1 MKNRNKW
8 MIGGMLLAALG
19 IGSFFTQQTAVTAA
33 EINIP
38 YTDSNQ
44 GFTTGIDG
52 TSLCLNLRNANNCI
66 CEDIPQDVACS
77 GYLSVTFSIHG
88 IGTDAYRLQKDGTQ
102 GTPYFAELV
111 GVVRSAQDEEI
122 LRFCNGEEDDFAPGT
137 VAITGDGT
145 YTVRTE
151 LTQDADQILS
161 LAVNTNIDLYRY
173 QEEGNLAK
181 SGITMQ
187 VESVTTQQ
195 ETATKQATAKQET
208 PIFAQDFNTT
218 MPMTTTQRATTTTAT
233 TPYWYGTTT
242 STTPYWYG
250 TTTSDTPYWY
260 WTTTRTEITTTAM
273 TWRTKPVQGMTTTK
287 KTASSRGYYLSALD
301 QSSTIGLGEQLQL
314 FVGNDGSYTV
324 SSKNY
329 QDIIPA
335 WISFQPDVAT
345 VDDTGLVTAVSEG
358 KAVIAAEINNT
369 VISIEI
375 IVAAPTTTT
384 ITTTMITTTMEE
396 GTNVTKPAMTT
407 TKPSAVN
414 ISVRAPQIVTINN
427 IKRIP
432 QEQAQLQLYLLNQP
446 KDSDVVWSSFYPTI
460 ASVDQNGLVTGLSEG
475 KAVIGAMIDGEVYA
489 ITLYVVG
496 EEATTTAKSSSTVT
510 TGTETIKGDINGDGV
525 VGVDDAVILLQ
536 YYAKKAAGLDPKWED
551 LN

>member
-195 ETATKQATAKQET
+195 ETDTKQAIAKQET

-218 MPMTTTQRATTTTAT
+218 MPMTTTQRATTTT
-233 TPYWYGTTT
+233 

-250 TTTSDTPYWY
+250 TTT
-260 WTTTRTEITTTAM
+260 RIEATTTAM
-273 TWRTKPVQGMTTTK
+273 TWRTKPVQGMTTIK

-314 FVGNDGSYTV
+314 FVGNDGSYAV
-324 SSKNY
+324 SSSNH

-345 VDDTGLVTAVSEG
+345 VDNTGLVTAVSEG
-358 KAVIAAEINNT
+358 KAVIAAEINNI

-375 IVAAPTTTT
+375 TVAAPTTTE
-384 ITTTMITTTMEE
+384 ITTEDLTWE
-396 GTNVTKPAMTT
+396 TT

-496 EEATTTAKSSSTVT
+496 EEVTTTAKSPSTVT
-510 TGTETIKGDINGDGV
+510 TATETVKGDINSDGIIS
-525 VGVDDAVILLQ
+525 VDDAVILLQ
-536 YYAKKAAGLDPKWED
+536 YYAKQAAGLNPKWED
-551 LN
+551 LK

>member
-8 MIGGMLLAALG
+8 MIGGVLLAALG

-66 CEDIPQDVACS
+66 CEDIPQDVDCS

-195 ETATKQATAKQET
+195 KTATKQAIAKQET

-218 MPMTTTQRATTTTAT
+218 MPMTTTQRATTI
-233 TPYWYGTTT
+233 
-242 STTPYWYG
+242 
-250 TTTSDTPYWY
+250 TSDTPYWY
-260 WTTTRTEITTTAM
+260 WTTTRTEITTTWM
-273 TWRTKPVQGMTTTK
+273 WRSTTRTAATTSK
-287 KTASSRGYYLSALD
+287 KSTSSRGYYLSALD

-324 SSKNY
+324 SSNNH

-345 VDDTGLVTAVSEG
+345 VDNTGLVTAVSEG

-375 IVAAPTTTT
+375 TVAAPTTTE
-384 ITTTMITTTMEE
+384 ITTEDLTWE
-396 GTNVTKPAMTT
+396 TT

-460 ASVDQNGLVTGLSEG
+460 ASVEQNGLVTGLSEG
-475 KAVIGAMIDGEVYA
+475 KAVIGAMIDGKVYA

-496 EEATTTAKSSSTVT
+496 EEVTTTAKSPSTVT
-510 TGTETIKGDINGDGV
+510 TATETVKGDINGDGV
-525 VGVDDAVILLQ
+525 ISVDDAVILLQ
-536 YYAKKAAGLDPKWED
+536 YYAKQAAGLNPKWED
-551 LN
+551 LK

>member
-8 MIGGMLLAALG
+8 MIGGVLLAALG

-44 GFTTGIDG
+44 GFTTGMDG

-173 QEEGNLAK
+173 QKEGNLAK

-195 ETATKQATAKQET
+195 ETATKQAIAKQET
-208 PIFAQDFNTT
+208 PIFAQNFDTT
-218 MPMTTTQRATTTTAT
+218 MPMTTTQRATTTTST

-242 STTPYWYG
+242 STTPYWY
-250 TTTSDTPYWY
+250 
-260 WTTTRTEITTTAM
+260 WTTTRIEATTTAM
-273 TWRTKPVQGMTTTK
+273 TWRTKPVQGMTTIK

-324 SSKNY
+324 SSSNH

-335 WISFQPDVAT
+335 WVSFQPDVAT

-369 VISIEI
+369 AISIEI
-375 IVAAPTTTT
+375 TVAAPTTTA
-384 ITTTMITTTMEE
+384 ITTEDLTW
-396 GTNVTKPAMTT
+396 GTT
-407 TKPSAVN
+407 TKSSAVN

-446 KDSDVVWSSFYPTI
+446 KDSDVIWSSFYPTI
-460 ASVDQNGLVTGLSEG
+460 VSVDQNGLVTGLSEG
-475 KAVIGAMIDGEVYA
+475 KAVIGAMIDGKVYA

-496 EEATTTAKSSSTVT
+496 EEVTTTAKSPSTVT
-510 TGTETIKGDINGDGV
+510 TATETVKGDINSDGIIS
-525 VGVDDAVILLQ
+525 VDDAVILLQ
-536 YYAKKAAGLDPKWED
+536 YYAKQAAGLNPKWED
-551 LN
+551 LK

>member
-8 MIGGMLLAALG
+8 MIGGMLLVALG

-44 GFTTGIDG
+44 GFTTGMDG

-218 MPMTTTQRATTTTAT
+218 MPMTTTQKATTTTST

-242 STTPYWYG
+242 STTPYWY
-250 TTTSDTPYWY
+250 
-260 WTTTRTEITTTAM
+260 WTTTRIEATTTAM
-273 TWRTKPVQGMTTTK
+273 TWRTKPAQVVTTTK
-287 KTASSRGYYLSALD
+287 KVVSSRGYYLSALN

-314 FVGNDGSYTV
+314 FVGNDGSYAV
-324 SSKNY
+324 SSNNH

-345 VDDTGLVTAVSEG
+345 VDNTGLVTAVSEG

-375 IVAAPTTTT
+375 TVAAPTTTE
-384 ITTTMITTTMEE
+384 ITTEDLTWE
-396 GTNVTKPAMTT
+396 TT
-407 TKPSAVN
+407 TKPSAVK

-432 QEQAQLQLYLLNQP
+432 KEQAQLQLYLLNQP

-496 EEATTTAKSSSTVT
+496 EEATTAAKSPSTVT
-510 TGTETIKGDINGDGV
+510 TATETVKGDINSDGIIS
-525 VGVDDAVILLQ
+525 VDDAVILLQ
-536 YYAKKAAGLDPKWED
+536 YYAKQAAGLNPKWED
-551 LN
+551 LK

>member
-44 GFTTGIDG
+44 GFTTGMDG

-195 ETATKQATAKQET
+195 ETATKQAIAKQET

-233 TPYWYGTTT
+233 TPYWHGTTT

-260 WTTTRTEITTTAM
+260 WTTTRTEITTTWM
-273 TWRTKPVQGMTTTK
+273 WRSTTRTAATTSK
-287 KTASSRGYYLSALD
+287 KSTSSRGYYLSALD
-301 QSSTIGLGEQLQL
+301 QSNTIGLGEQLQL
-314 FVGNDGSYTV
+314 FVGNDGSYAV
-324 SSKNY
+324 SSSNH

-335 WISFQPDVAT
+335 WVSFQPDVAT

-369 VISIEI
+369 AISIEI
-375 IVAAPTTTT
+375 TVAAPTTTE
-384 ITTTMITTTMEE
+384 ITTEDLTWE
-396 GTNVTKPAMTT
+396 TT

-432 QEQAQLQLYLLNQP
+432 KEQAQLQLYLLNQP

>member
-44 GFTTGIDG
+44 GFTTGMDG

-195 ETATKQATAKQET
+195 ETATKQAIAKQET

-233 TPYWYGTTT
+233 TPYWHGTTT

-260 WTTTRTEITTTAM
+260 WTTTRTEITTTWM
-273 TWRTKPVQGMTTTK
+273 WRSTTRTAATTSK
-287 KTASSRGYYLSALD
+287 KSTSSRGYYLSALD
-301 QSSTIGLGEQLQL
+301 QSNTIGLGEQLQL
-314 FVGNDGSYTV
+314 FVGNDGSYAV
-324 SSKNY
+324 SSNNH

-345 VDDTGLVTAVSEG
+345 VDNTGLVTAVSEG

-375 IVAAPTTTT
+375 TVSAPTTTE
-384 ITTTMITTTMEE
+384 ITTEDLTWE
-396 GTNVTKPAMTT
+396 TT

-460 ASVDQNGLVTGLSEG
+460 ASVEQNGLVTGLSEG
-475 KAVIGAMIDGEVYA
+475 KAVIGAMIDGKVYA

-496 EEATTTAKSSSTVT
+496 EEVTTTAKSPSTVT
-510 TGTETIKGDINGDGV
+510 TATETVKGDINGDGV
-525 VGVDDAVILLQ
+525 ISVDDAVILLQ
-536 YYAKKAAGLDPKWED
+536 YYAKQAAGLNPKWED
-551 LN
+551 LK

>member
-44 GFTTGIDG
+44 GFTTGMDG

-66 CEDIPQDVACS
+66 CEDILQDVACS

-218 MPMTTTQRATTTTAT
+218 MPMTTTQRATTTTST

-242 STTPYWYG
+242 STTPYWY
-250 TTTSDTPYWY
+250 
-260 WTTTRTEITTTAM
+260 WTTTGATTTWM
-273 TWRTKPVQGMTTTK
+273 WRSTTRTAATTYK
-287 KTASSRGYYLSALD
+287 KVTSSRGYYLSALD

-324 SSKNY
+324 SSNNH

-335 WISFQPDVAT
+335 WVSFQPDVAT

-375 IVAAPTTTT
+375 TVAAPTTTT
-384 ITTTMITTTMEE
+384 ITTE
-396 GTNVTKPAMTT
+396 GLTWGTT

-414 ISVRAPQIVTINN
+414 VSVRAPQIVTINN

-475 KAVIGAMIDGEVYA
+475 KAVIGAMIDGKVYA

-496 EEATTTAKSSSTVT
+496 EEVTTTAKSPSTVT
-510 TGTETIKGDINGDGV
+510 TATETVKGDINGDGV
-525 VGVDDAVILLQ
+525 ISVDDAVILLQ
-536 YYAKKAAGLDPKWED
+536 YYAKQAAGLNPKWED
-551 LN
+551 LK

>member
-195 ETATKQATAKQET
+195 ETATKQAIAKQET

-233 TPYWYGTTT
+233 TPYWHGTTT
-242 STTPYWYG
+242 STTPYWY
-250 TTTSDTPYWY
+250 
-260 WTTTRTEITTTAM
+260 WTTTRTGITTTWM
-273 TWRTKPVQGMTTTK
+273 WRSTTRTAATTSK
-287 KTASSRGYYLSALD
+287 KSTSSRGYYLSALD

-314 FVGNDGSYTV
+314 FVGNDGSYAV
-324 SSKNY
+324 SSSNH

-345 VDDTGLVTAVSEG
+345 VDNTGLVTAVSEG

-375 IVAAPTTTT
+375 TVAAPTTTT
-384 ITTTMITTTMEE
+384 ITTE
-396 GTNVTKPAMTT
+396 GLTWGTT

-414 ISVRAPQIVTINN
+414 VSVRAPQIVTINN

-496 EEATTTAKSSSTVT
+496 EEVTTTAKSPSTVT
-510 TGTETIKGDINGDGV
+510 TATETVKGDINSDGIIS
-525 VGVDDAVILLQ
+525 VDDAVILLQ

>member
-44 GFTTGIDG
+44 GFTTGMDG

-111 GVVRSAQDEEI
+111 GVVRSAQGEEI

-195 ETATKQATAKQET
+195 ETATKQATAKQEI

-218 MPMTTTQRATTTTAT
+218 MPMTTTQKATTTTST

-242 STTPYWYG
+242 STTPYWY
-250 TTTSDTPYWY
+250 
-260 WTTTRTEITTTAM
+260 WTTTGATTTWM
-273 TWRTKPVQGMTTTK
+273 WRSTTRTAATSYK
-287 KTASSRGYYLSALD
+287 KVVSSRGYYLSALN

-324 SSKNY
+324 SSSNH

-335 WISFQPDVAT
+335 WVSFQPDVAT

-369 VISIEI
+369 AISIEI
-375 IVAAPTTTT
+375 TVAAPTTTA
-384 ITTTMITTTMEE
+384 ITTEDLTW
-396 GTNVTKPAMTT
+396 GTT

-414 ISVRAPQIVTINN
+414 VSVRAPQIVTINN

-496 EEATTTAKSSSTVT
+496 EEVTTTAKSPSTVT
-510 TGTETIKGDINGDGV
+510 TATETVKGDINGDGIIS
-525 VGVDDAVILLQ
+525 VDDAVILLQ
-536 YYAKKAAGLDPKWED
+536 YYAKQAAGLNPKWED
-551 LN
+551 LK

>member
-195 ETATKQATAKQET
+195 ETATKQAIAKQET
-208 PIFAQDFNTT
+208 PIFAQNFDTT

-242 STTPYWYG
+242 RTG
-250 TTTSDTPYWY
+250 ITTTWMWRS
-260 WTTTRTEITTTAM
+260 TTRTAATTY
-273 TWRTKPVQGMTTTK
+273 K
-287 KTASSRGYYLSALD
+287 KSTSSRGYYLSALD

-314 FVGNDGSYTV
+314 FVGNDGSYAV
-324 SSKNY
+324 SSSNH

-345 VDDTGLVTAVSEG
+345 VDNTGLVTAVSEG
-358 KAVIAAEINNT
+358 KAVIAAEINNI

-375 IVAAPTTTT
+375 TVAAPTTTE
-384 ITTTMITTTMEE
+384 ITTEDLTWE
-396 GTNVTKPAMTT
+396 TT

-496 EEATTTAKSSSTVT
+496 EEVTTTAKSPSTVT
-510 TGTETIKGDINGDGV
+510 TATETVKGDINSDGIIS
-525 VGVDDAVILLQ
+525 VDDAVILLQ
-536 YYAKKAAGLDPKWED
+536 YYAKQAAGLNPKWED
-551 LN
+551 LK

>member
-44 GFTTGIDG
+44 GFTTGMDG

-218 MPMTTTQRATTTTAT
+218 MPMTTTQRATTTTST

-242 STTPYWYG
+242 STTPYWY
-250 TTTSDTPYWY
+250 
-260 WTTTRTEITTTAM
+260 WTTTGATTTWM
-273 TWRTKPVQGMTTTK
+273 WRSTTRTAATTYK
-287 KTASSRGYYLSALD
+287 KVTSSRGYYLSALD

-324 SSKNY
+324 SSNNH

-335 WISFQPDVAT
+335 WVSFQPDVAT

-375 IVAAPTTTT
+375 TVAAPTTTT
-384 ITTTMITTTMEE
+384 ITTE
-396 GTNVTKPAMTT
+396 GLTWGTT

-414 ISVRAPQIVTINN
+414 VSVRAPQIVTINN

-475 KAVIGAMIDGEVYA
+475 KAVIGAMIDGKVYA

-496 EEATTTAKSSSTVT
+496 EEVTTTAKSPSTVT
-510 TGTETIKGDINGDGV
+510 TATETVKGDINGDGV
-525 VGVDDAVILLQ
+525 ISVDDAVILLQ
-536 YYAKKAAGLDPKWED
+536 YYAKQAAGLNPKWED
-551 LN
+551 LK

>member
-44 GFTTGIDG
+44 GFTTGMDG

-111 GVVRSAQDEEI
+111 GVVRSVQDEEI

-195 ETATKQATAKQET
+195 ETDTKQAIAKQET

-242 STTPYWYG
+242 STTPYWY
-250 TTTSDTPYWY
+250 
-260 WTTTRTEITTTAM
+260 WTTTGATTTWM
-273 TWRTKPVQGMTTTK
+273 WRSTTRTAATTYK
-287 KTASSRGYYLSALD
+287 KVTSSRGYYLSALD

-324 SSKNY
+324 SSSNH

-335 WISFQPDVAT
+335 WVSFQPDVAT

-369 VISIEI
+369 AISIEI
-375 IVAAPTTTT
+375 TVAAPTTTT
-384 ITTTMITTTMEE
+384 ITTE
-396 GTNVTKPAMTT
+396 GLTWGTT

-414 ISVRAPQIVTINN
+414 VSVRAPQIVTINN

-446 KDSDVVWSSFYPTI
+446 KDSDVVWSSFYPEN

-496 EEATTTAKSSSTVT
+496 EEATTTAKSPSTVT
-510 TGTETIKGDINGDGV
+510 TATETVKGDINSDGIIS
-525 VGVDDAVILLQ
+525 VDDAVILLQ
-536 YYAKKAAGLDPKWED
+536 YYAKQAAGLNPKWED
-551 LN
+551 LK

>member
-44 GFTTGIDG
+44 GFTTGMDG

-181 SGITMQ
+181 SGIAMQ

-218 MPMTTTQRATTTTAT
+218 MPMTTMQKATTTTST

-242 STTPYWYG
+242 STTPYWY
-250 TTTSDTPYWY
+250 
-260 WTTTRTEITTTAM
+260 WTTTGATTTWM
-273 TWRTKPVQGMTTTK
+273 WRSTTRTAATTYK
-287 KTASSRGYYLSALD
+287 KVTSSRGYYLSALD

-314 FVGNDGSYTV
+314 FVGNDGSYAV
-324 SSKNY
+324 SSSNH

-335 WISFQPDVAT
+335 WVSFQPDVAT

-375 IVAAPTTTT
+375 TVAAPTTTA
-384 ITTTMITTTMEE
+384 ITTEDLTW
-396 GTNVTKPAMTT
+396 GTT

-414 ISVRAPQIVTINN
+414 VSVRAPQIVTINN

-446 KDSDVVWSSFYPTI
+446 KDSDVVWSSFYPEN

-496 EEATTTAKSSSTVT
+496 EEVTTTAKSPSTVT
-510 TGTETIKGDINGDGV
+510 TATETVKGDINSDGIIS
-525 VGVDDAVILLQ
+525 VDDAVILLQ
-536 YYAKKAAGLDPKWED
+536 YYAKQAAGLNPKWED
-551 LN
+551 LK

>member
-1 MKNRNKW
+1 
-8 MIGGMLLAALG
+8 MIGGVLLAALG

-44 GFTTGIDG
+44 GFTTGMDG

-195 ETATKQATAKQET
+195 ETATKQAIAKQET
-208 PIFAQDFNTT
+208 PIFAQDFN
-218 MPMTTTQRATTTTAT
+218 TTTQRATTTTAT
-233 TPYWYGTTT
+233 TPYWYGITT
-242 STTPYWYG
+242 G
-250 TTTSDTPYWY
+250 I
-260 WTTTRTEITTTAM
+260 EATTTAM
-273 TWRTKPVQGMTTTK
+273 TWRTKPVQGMTTSK
-287 KTASSRGYYLSALD
+287 KTTSSRGYYLSALD

-324 SSKNY
+324 SSNNH

-345 VDDTGLVTAVSEG
+345 VDNTGLVTAVSEG

-375 IVAAPTTTT
+375 TVAAPTTTE
-384 ITTTMITTTMEE
+384 ITTEDLTWE
-396 GTNVTKPAMTT
+396 TT

-475 KAVIGAMIDGEVYA
+475 KAVIGAMIDGKVYA

-496 EEATTTAKSSSTVT
+496 EEVTTTAKSPSTVT
-510 TGTETIKGDINGDGV
+510 TATETVKGDINSDGIIS
-525 VGVDDAVILLQ
+525 VDDAVILLQ
-536 YYAKKAAGLDPKWED
+536 YYAKQAAGLNPKWED
-551 LN
+551 LK

>member
-44 GFTTGIDG
+44 GFTTGMDG

-102 GTPYFAELV
+102 GTPYFAKLV

-195 ETATKQATAKQET
+195 ETDTKQQETDTKQAIAKQET
-208 PIFAQDFNTT
+208 PIFAQGFDTT
-218 MPMTTTQRATTTTAT
+218 MPMTTTQRATTTTA
-233 TPYWYGTTT
+233 
-242 STTPYWYG
+242 TTPYWYG

-260 WTTTRTEITTTAM
+260 WTTTRTEITTTWM
-273 TWRTKPVQGMTTTK
+273 WRSTTRTAATTSK
-287 KTASSRGYYLSALD
+287 KSTSSRGYYLSALD

-314 FVGNDGSYTV
+314 FVGNDGSTV
-324 SSKNY
+324 SSSNY
-329 QDIIPA
+329 KDIIPA

-369 VISIEI
+369 AVSIEI
-375 IVAAPTTTT
+375 TVAAPTTTT
-384 ITTTMITTTMEE
+384 ITTEDLTW
-396 GTNVTKPAMTT
+396 GTT

-432 QEQAQLQLYLLNQP
+432 KEQAQLQLYLLNQP

-510 TGTETIKGDINGDGV
+510 TATETVKGDINGDGV
-525 VGVDDAVILLQ
+525 ISVDDAVILLQ
-536 YYAKKAAGLDPKWED
+536 YYAKQAAGLNPKWED
-551 LN
+551 LK

>member
-195 ETATKQATAKQET
+195 ETATKQAIAKQET

-233 TPYWYGTTT
+233 TPYWHGTTT
-242 STTPYWYG
+242 ST
-250 TTTSDTPYWY
+250 TPYWY
-260 WTTTRTEITTTAM
+260 WTTTRTEITTTWM
-273 TWRTKPVQGMTTTK
+273 WRSTTRTAATTSK
-287 KTASSRGYYLSALD
+287 KSTSSRGYYLSALD

-314 FVGNDGSYTV
+314 FVGNDGSYAV
-324 SSKNY
+324 SSSNH

-345 VDDTGLVTAVSEG
+345 VDNTGLVTAVSEG

-375 IVAAPTTTT
+375 TVAAPTTTT
-384 ITTTMITTTMEE
+384 ITTTMVTTTMEE

-407 TKPSAVN
+407 TKPSVVN

-496 EEATTTAKSSSTVT
+496 EEATTTAKSPSTVT
-510 TGTETIKGDINGDGV
+510 TATETVKGDINSDGIIS
-525 VGVDDAVILLQ
+525 VDDAVILLQ
-536 YYAKKAAGLDPKWED
+536 YYAKQAAGLNPKWED
-551 LN
+551 LK

>member
-44 GFTTGIDG
+44 GFTTGMDG

-195 ETATKQATAKQET
+195 KTATKQAIAKQET

-218 MPMTTTQRATTTTAT
+218 MPMTTTQRATTI
-233 TPYWYGTTT
+233 
-242 STTPYWYG
+242 
-250 TTTSDTPYWY
+250 TSDTPYWY
-260 WTTTRTEITTTAM
+260 WTTTRTEITTTWM
-273 TWRTKPVQGMTTTK
+273 WRSTTRTAATTSK
-287 KTASSRGYYLSALD
+287 KSTSSRGYYLSALD

-324 SSKNY
+324 SSNNH

-345 VDDTGLVTAVSEG
+345 VDNTGLVTAVSEG

-375 IVAAPTTTT
+375 TVAAPTTTE
-384 ITTTMITTTMEE
+384 ITTEDLTWE
-396 GTNVTKPAMTT
+396 TT

-460 ASVDQNGLVTGLSEG
+460 ASVEQNGLVTGLSEG
-475 KAVIGAMIDGEVYA
+475 KAVIGAMIDGKVYA

-496 EEATTTAKSSSTVT
+496 EEVTTTAKSPSTVT
-510 TGTETIKGDINGDGV
+510 TATETVKGDINGDGV
-525 VGVDDAVILLQ
+525 ISVDDAVILLQ
-536 YYAKKAAGLDPKWED
+536 YYAKQAAGLNPKWED
-551 LN
+551 LK

>member
-44 GFTTGIDG
+44 GFTTGMDG

-173 QEEGNLAK
+173 QEEGNLSK

-195 ETATKQATAKQET
+195 ETDTKQATARQET
-208 PIFAQDFNTT
+208 PIFAQNFDTT
-218 MPMTTTQRATTTTAT
+218 MPMTTTQKATTTTST

-242 STTPYWYG
+242 STTPYWYR
-250 TTTSDTPYWY
+250 
-260 WTTTRTEITTTAM
+260 TTTRMETTITWM
-273 TWRTKPVQGMTTTK
+273 WRSTTK
-287 KTASSRGYYLSALD
+287 VAATTSKKATSSRGYYLSALN

-324 SSKNY
+324 SSSNH

-335 WISFQPDVAT
+335 WVSFQPDVAM

-369 VISIEI
+369 AISIEI
-375 IVAAPTTTT
+375 TVAAPTTTA
-384 ITTTMITTTMEE
+384 ITTEDLTW
-396 GTNVTKPAMTT
+396 GTT

-414 ISVRAPQIVTINN
+414 VSVRAPQIVTINN

-446 KDSDVVWSSFYPTI
+446 KDSDVVWSSFYPEN

-496 EEATTTAKSSSTVT
+496 EEITTTAKSPSTVT
-510 TGTETIKGDINGDGV
+510 TATETVKGDINSDGIIS
-525 VGVDDAVILLQ
+525 VDDAVILLQ
-536 YYAKKAAGLDPKWED
+536 YYAKQAAGLNPKWED
-551 LN
+551 LK

>member
-195 ETATKQATAKQET
+195 ETATKQAIAKQET

-242 STTPYWYG
+242 STTPYWY
-250 TTTSDTPYWY
+250 
-260 WTTTRTEITTTAM
+260 WTTTRIEATTTAM

-375 IVAAPTTTT
+375 TVAAPATTE
-384 ITTTMITTTMEE
+384 ITTEDLTWE
-396 GTNVTKPAMTT
+396 TT

-446 KDSDVVWSSFYPTI
+446 KDSDVIWSSFYPTI

-475 KAVIGAMIDGEVYA
+475 KAVIGAMIDGKVYA

-496 EEATTTAKSSSTVT
+496 EEVTTTAKSPSTVT
-510 TGTETIKGDINGDGV
+510 TATETVKGDINSDGIIS
-525 VGVDDAVILLQ
+525 VDDAVILLQ
-536 YYAKKAAGLDPKWED
+536 YYAKQAAGLNPKWED
-551 LN
+551 LK

>member
-8 MIGGMLLAALG
+8 MIGGVLLAAWG

-44 GFTTGIDG
+44 GFTTGMDG

-195 ETATKQATAKQET
+195 ETATKQAIAKQET

-250 TTTSDTPYWY
+250 TTTGI
-260 WTTTRTEITTTAM
+260 EATTTAM

-324 SSKNY
+324 SSNNH

-345 VDDTGLVTAVSEG
+345 VDNTGLVTAVSEG

-375 IVAAPTTTT
+375 TVAAPTTTE
-384 ITTTMITTTMEE
+384 ITTEDLTWE
-396 GTNVTKPAMTT
+396 TT

-475 KAVIGAMIDGEVYA
+475 KAVIGAMIDGKVYA

-496 EEATTTAKSSSTVT
+496 EEVTTTAKSPSTVT
-510 TGTETIKGDINGDGV
+510 TATETVKGDINSDGIIS
-525 VGVDDAVILLQ
+525 VDDAVILLQ
-536 YYAKKAAGLDPKWED
+536 YYAKQAAGLNPKWED
-551 LN
+551 LK

>member
-8 MIGGMLLAALG
+8 MIGGVLLAALG

-44 GFTTGIDG
+44 GFTTGMDG

-102 GTPYFAELV
+102 GTPYFAKLV

-195 ETATKQATAKQET
+195 ETATKQAIAKQET

-242 STTPYWYG
+242 STTPYWY
-250 TTTSDTPYWY
+250 
-260 WTTTRTEITTTAM
+260 WTTTGATTTWM
-273 TWRTKPVQGMTTTK
+273 WRSTTRTAATTYK
-287 KTASSRGYYLSALD
+287 KVTSSRGYYLSALD

-324 SSKNY
+324 SSNNH

-345 VDDTGLVTAVSEG
+345 VDNTGLVTAVSEG

-375 IVAAPTTTT
+375 TVAAPTTTA
-384 ITTTMITTTMEE
+384 ITTEDLTW
-396 GTNVTKPAMTT
+396 GTT
-407 TKPSAVN
+407 TKSSAVN

-446 KDSDVVWSSFYPTI
+446 KDSDVIWSSFYPTI
-460 ASVDQNGLVTGLSEG
+460 VSVDQNGLVTGLSEG
-475 KAVIGAMIDGEVYA
+475 KAVIGAMIDGKVYA

-496 EEATTTAKSSSTVT
+496 EEVTTTAKSPSTVT
-510 TGTETIKGDINGDGV
+510 TATETVKGDINGDGV
-525 VGVDDAVILLQ
+525 ISVDDAVILLQ
-536 YYAKKAAGLDPKWED
+536 YYAKQAAGLNPKWED
-551 LN
+551 LK

>member
-195 ETATKQATAKQET
+195 ETATKQAIAKQET
-208 PIFAQDFNTT
+208 PIFAQNFNTT

-250 TTTSDTPYWY
+250 TTTGI
-260 WTTTRTEITTTAM
+260 EATTTAM
-273 TWRTKPVQGMTTTK
+273 TWRTKPVQGMTTSK
-287 KTASSRGYYLSALD
+287 KTTSSRGYYLSALD

-324 SSKNY
+324 SSNNH

-345 VDDTGLVTAVSEG
+345 VDNTGLVTAVSEG

-375 IVAAPTTTT
+375 TVAAPTTTT
-384 ITTTMITTTMEE
+384 ITTE
-396 GTNVTKPAMTT
+396 GLTWGTT

-496 EEATTTAKSSSTVT
+496 EEATTAAKSPSTVT
-510 TGTETIKGDINGDGV
+510 TATETVKGDINSDGIIS
-525 VGVDDAVILLQ
+525 VDDAVILLQ

>member
-187 VESVTTQQ
+187 VESVKTQQ
-195 ETATKQATAKQET
+195 ETATKQAIAKQET

-233 TPYWYGTTT
+233 TPYWHGTTT

-260 WTTTRTEITTTAM
+260 WTTTRTEITTTWM
-273 TWRTKPVQGMTTTK
+273 WRSTTRTAATTSK
-287 KTASSRGYYLSALD
+287 KSTSSRGYYLSALD
-301 QSSTIGLGEQLQL
+301 QSNTIGLGEQLQL

-324 SSKNY
+324 SSNNH

-345 VDDTGLVTAVSEG
+345 VDNTGLVTAVSEG

-375 IVAAPTTTT
+375 TVAAPTTTE
-384 ITTTMITTTMEE
+384 ITTEDLTWE
-396 GTNVTKPAMTT
+396 TT

-475 KAVIGAMIDGEVYA
+475 KAVIGAMIDGKVYA

-496 EEATTTAKSSSTVT
+496 EEVTTTAKSPSTVT
-510 TGTETIKGDINGDGV
+510 TATETVKGDINGDGV
-525 VGVDDAVILLQ
+525 ISVDDAVILLQ
-536 YYAKKAAGLDPKWED
+536 YYAKQAAGLNPKWED
-551 LN
+551 LK

>member
-44 GFTTGIDG
+44 GFTTGMDG

-111 GVVRSAQDEEI
+111 GVVRSVQDEEI

-137 VAITGDGT
+137 VAIMGDGT

-195 ETATKQATAKQET
+195 ETATKQAIAKQET

-233 TPYWYGTTT
+233 TPYWHGTTT

-260 WTTTRTEITTTAM
+260 WTTTRTEITTTWM
-273 TWRTKPVQGMTTTK
+273 WRSTTRTAATTSK
-287 KTASSRGYYLSALD
+287 KSTSSRGYYLSALD
-301 QSSTIGLGEQLQL
+301 QSNTIGLGEQLQL
-314 FVGNDGSYTV
+314 FVGNDGSYAV
-324 SSKNY
+324 SSSNH

-335 WISFQPDVAT
+335 WVSFQPDVAT

-369 VISIEI
+369 AISIEI
-375 IVAAPTTTT
+375 TVAAPTTTT
-384 ITTTMITTTMEE
+384 ITTEDLTW
-396 GTNVTKPAMTT
+396 GTT

-414 ISVRAPQIVTINN
+414 VSVRAPQIVTINN

-432 QEQAQLQLYLLNQP
+432 KEQAQLQLYLLNQP

-536 YYAKKAAGLDPKWED
+536 YYAKQAAGLNPKWED
-551 LN
+551 LK

>member
-44 GFTTGIDG
+44 GFTTGMDG

-195 ETATKQATAKQET
+195 ETDTKQAIAKQET

-218 MPMTTTQRATTTTAT
+218 MPMTTTQKATTTTST

-242 STTPYWYG
+242 STTPYWYR
-250 TTTSDTPYWY
+250 
-260 WTTTRTEITTTAM
+260 TTTRMETTITWMWRSTT
-273 TWRTKPVQGMTTTK
+273 RTAATTYK
-287 KTASSRGYYLSALD
+287 KVTSSRGYYLSALD

-324 SSKNY
+324 SSSNH

-335 WISFQPDVAT
+335 WVSFQPDVAT

-369 VISIEI
+369 AISIEI
-375 IVAAPTTTT
+375 TVAAPTTTA
-384 ITTTMITTTMEE
+384 ITTEDLTW
-396 GTNVTKPAMTT
+396 GTT

-414 ISVRAPQIVTINN
+414 ISVHAPQIVTINN

-446 KDSDVVWSSFYPTI
+446 KDSDVIWSSFYPTI

-475 KAVIGAMIDGEVYA
+475 KAVIGAMIDGKVYA

-496 EEATTTAKSSSTVT
+496 EEVTTTAKSPSTVT
-510 TGTETIKGDINGDGV
+510 TATETVKGDINSDGIIS
-525 VGVDDAVILLQ
+525 VDDAVILLQ
-536 YYAKKAAGLDPKWED
+536 YYAKQAAGLNPKWED
-551 LN
+551 LK

>member
-195 ETATKQATAKQET
+195 ETDTKQATARQET

-218 MPMTTTQRATTTTAT
+218 MPMTTTQRATTTT
-233 TPYWYGTTT
+233 

-250 TTTSDTPYWY
+250 TTT
-260 WTTTRTEITTTAM
+260 RIEATTTAM
-273 TWRTKPVQGMTTTK
+273 TWRTKPVQGMTTIK

-324 SSKNY
+324 SSSNH

-345 VDDTGLVTAVSEG
+345 VDNTGLVTAVSEG

-375 IVAAPTTTT
+375 TVAAPTTTT
-384 ITTTMITTTMEE
+384 ITTMMVTTTMEE

-432 QEQAQLQLYLLNQP
+432 KEQAQLQLYLLNQP

-496 EEATTTAKSSSTVT
+496 EEATTAAKSPSTVT
-510 TGTETIKGDINGDGV
+510 TATETVKGDINSDGIIS
-525 VGVDDAVILLQ
+525 VDDAVILLQ

>member
-44 GFTTGIDG
+44 GFTTGMDG

-66 CEDIPQDVACS
+66 CEDIPQNVACS

-195 ETATKQATAKQET
+195 ETATKQAIAKQET

-233 TPYWYGTTT
+233 TPYWY
-242 STTPYWYG
+242 
-250 TTTSDTPYWY
+250 
-260 WTTTRTEITTTAM
+260 WTTTRTGITTTWM
-273 TWRTKPVQGMTTTK
+273 WRSTTRTAATTSK
-287 KTASSRGYYLSALD
+287 KSTSSRGYYLSALD

-314 FVGNDGSYTV
+314 FVGNDGSYAV
-324 SSKNY
+324 SSNNH

-335 WISFQPDVAT
+335 WVSFQPDVAT
-345 VDDTGLVTAVSEG
+345 VDNTGLVTAVSEG

-375 IVAAPTTTT
+375 TVAAPTTTA
-384 ITTTMITTTMEE
+384 ITTEDLTW
-396 GTNVTKPAMTT
+396 GTT
-407 TKPSAVN
+407 TKSSAVN

-432 QEQAQLQLYLLNQP
+432 KEQAQLQLYLLNQP

-475 KAVIGAMIDGEVYA
+475 KAVIGAMIDGKVYA

-496 EEATTTAKSSSTVT
+496 EEVTTTAKSPSTVT
-510 TGTETIKGDINGDGV
+510 TATETVKGDINSDGIIS
-525 VGVDDAVILLQ
+525 VDDAVILLQ
-536 YYAKKAAGLDPKWED
+536 YYAKQAAGLNPKWED
-551 LN
+551 LK

>member
-44 GFTTGIDG
+44 GFTTGMDG

-88 IGTDAYRLQKDGTQ
+88 IGTDAYRLQKDGTK

-161 LAVNTNIDLYRY
+161 LAVNTNIDLYWY

-195 ETATKQATAKQET
+195 ETATKQAIAKQET

-250 TTTSDTPYWY
+250 TTT
-260 WTTTRTEITTTAM
+260 RIEATTTAM

-287 KTASSRGYYLSALD
+287 KSTSSRGYYLSALD
-301 QSSTIGLGEQLQL
+301 QSNTIGLGEQLQL
-314 FVGNDGSYTV
+314 FVGNDGSYAV
-324 SSKNY
+324 SSNNH

-345 VDDTGLVTAVSEG
+345 VDNTGLVTAVSEG
-358 KAVIAAEINNT
+358 KAVI
-369 VISIEI
+369 
-375 IVAAPTTTT
+375 
-384 ITTTMITTTMEE
+384 
-396 GTNVTKPAMTT
+396 
-407 TKPSAVN
+407 
-414 ISVRAPQIVTINN
+414 
-427 IKRIP
+427 
-432 QEQAQLQLYLLNQP
+432 
-446 KDSDVVWSSFYPTI
+446 
-460 ASVDQNGLVTGLSEG
+460 
-475 KAVIGAMIDGEVYA
+475 GAMIDGKVYA

-496 EEATTTAKSSSTVT
+496 EEVTTTAKSSSTVT

>member
-44 GFTTGIDG
+44 GFTTGMDG

-195 ETATKQATAKQET
+195 ETATKQAIAKQET

-250 TTTSDTPYWY
+250 TTTGI
-260 WTTTRTEITTTAM
+260 EATTTAM

-324 SSKNY
+324 SSNNH

-345 VDDTGLVTAVSEG
+345 VDNTGLVTAVSEG

-375 IVAAPTTTT
+375 TVAAPTTTE
-384 ITTTMITTTMEE
+384 ITTEDLTWE
-396 GTNVTKPAMTT
+396 TT

-475 KAVIGAMIDGEVYA
+475 KAVIGVMIDGKVYA

-496 EEATTTAKSSSTVT
+496 EEVTTTAKSPSTVT
-510 TGTETIKGDINGDGV
+510 TATETVKGDINGDGV
-525 VGVDDAVILLQ
+525 ISVDDAVILLQ
-536 YYAKKAAGLDPKWED
+536 YYAKQAAGLNPKWED
-551 LN
+551 LK

>member
-8 MIGGMLLAALG
+8 MIGGVLLAALE

-44 GFTTGIDG
+44 GFTTGMDG

-195 ETATKQATAKQET
+195 ETATKQAIAKQET
-208 PIFAQDFNTT
+208 PIFAQNFNTT

-260 WTTTRTEITTTAM
+260 WTTTRTEITTTWM
-273 TWRTKPVQGMTTTK
+273 WRSTTITAATTSK
-287 KTASSRGYYLSALD
+287 KSTSSRGYYLSALD

-324 SSKNY
+324 SSNNH

-375 IVAAPTTTT
+375 TVAAPTTTE
-384 ITTTMITTTMEE
+384 ITTEDLTWE
-396 GTNVTKPAMTT
+396 TT

-446 KDSDVVWSSFYPTI
+446 KDSDVIWSSFYPTI

-475 KAVIGAMIDGEVYA
+475 KAVIGAMIDGKVYA

-496 EEATTTAKSSSTVT
+496 EEVTTTAKSPSTVT
-510 TGTETIKGDINGDGV
+510 TATETVKGDINGDGV
-525 VGVDDAVILLQ
+525 ISVDDAVILLQ
-536 YYAKKAAGLDPKWED
+536 YYAKQAAGLNPKWED
-551 LN
+551 LK

>member
-8 MIGGMLLAALG
+8 MIGGVLLAALG

-44 GFTTGIDG
+44 GFTTGMDG

-173 QEEGNLAK
+173 QKEGNLAK

-195 ETATKQATAKQET
+195 ETATKQAIAKQET

-260 WTTTRTEITTTAM
+260 WTTTRTEITTTWM
-273 TWRTKPVQGMTTTK
+273 WRSTTITAATTSK
-287 KTASSRGYYLSALD
+287 KSTSSRGYYLSALD

-314 FVGNDGSYTV
+314 FVGNDGSYAV
-324 SSKNY
+324 SSSNH

-375 IVAAPTTTT
+375 TVAAPTTTE
-384 ITTTMITTTMEE
+384 ITTEDLTWE
-396 GTNVTKPAMTT
+396 TT

-475 KAVIGAMIDGEVYA
+475 KAVIGAMIDGKVYA

-496 EEATTTAKSSSTVT
+496 EEVTTTAKSPSTVT
-510 TGTETIKGDINGDGV
+510 TATETVKGDINGDGV
-525 VGVDDAVILLQ
+525 ISVDDAVILLQ
-536 YYAKKAAGLDPKWED
+536 YYAKQAAGLNPKWED
-551 LN
+551 LK

>member
-44 GFTTGIDG
+44 GFTTGMDG

-111 GVVRSAQDEEI
+111 GVVRSVQDEEI

-137 VAITGDGT
+137 VAIMGDGT

-195 ETATKQATAKQET
+195 ETATKQAIAKQET

-233 TPYWYGTTT
+233 TPYWHGTTT

-260 WTTTRTEITTTAM
+260 WTTTRTEITTTWM
-273 TWRTKPVQGMTTTK
+273 WRSTTRTAATTSK
-287 KTASSRGYYLSALD
+287 KSTSSRGYYLSALD
-301 QSSTIGLGEQLQL
+301 QSNTIGLGEQLQL
-314 FVGNDGSYTV
+314 FVGNDGSYAV
-324 SSKNY
+324 SSNNH

-345 VDDTGLVTAVSEG
+345 VDNTGLVTAVSEG

-375 IVAAPTTTT
+375 TVAAPTTTE
-384 ITTTMITTTMEE
+384 ITTEDLTWE
-396 GTNVTKPAMTT
+396 TT

-460 ASVDQNGLVTGLSEG
+460 ASVEQNGLVTGLSEG
-475 KAVIGAMIDGEVYA
+475 KAVIGAMIDGKVYA

-496 EEATTTAKSSSTVT
+496 EEVTTTAKSPSTVT
-510 TGTETIKGDINGDGV
+510 TATETVKGDINGDGV
-525 VGVDDAVILLQ
+525 ISVDDAVILLQ
-536 YYAKKAAGLDPKWED
+536 YYAKQAAGLNPKWED
-551 LN
+551 LK

>member
-44 GFTTGIDG
+44 GFTTGMDG

-173 QEEGNLAK
+173 QKEGNLAK

-218 MPMTTTQRATTTTAT
+218 MPMTTTQRATTTTST

-242 STTPYWYG
+242 STTPYWY
-250 TTTSDTPYWY
+250 
-260 WTTTRTEITTTAM
+260 WTTTRIEATTTAM
-273 TWRTKPVQGMTTTK
+273 TWRTKPVQGMTTIK

-324 SSKNY
+324 SSNNH

-345 VDDTGLVTAVSEG
+345 VDNTGLVTAVSEG

-375 IVAAPTTTT
+375 TVAAPTTTE
-384 ITTTMITTTMEE
+384 ITTEDLTWE
-396 GTNVTKPAMTT
+396 TT

-475 KAVIGAMIDGEVYA
+475 KAVIGAMIDGKVYA

-496 EEATTTAKSSSTVT
+496 EEVTTTAKSPSTVT
-510 TGTETIKGDINGDGV
+510 TATETVKGDINSDGIIS
-525 VGVDDAVILLQ
+525 VDDAVILLQ
-536 YYAKKAAGLDPKWED
+536 YYAKQAAGLNPKWED
-551 LN
+551 LK

>member
-44 GFTTGIDG
+44 GFTTGMDG

-218 MPMTTTQRATTTTAT
+218 MPMTTTQKAT
-233 TPYWYGTTT
+233 TTT
-242 STTPYWYG
+242 STTPYWY
-250 TTTSDTPYWY
+250 
-260 WTTTRTEITTTAM
+260 WTTTGATTTWM
-273 TWRTKPVQGMTTTK
+273 WRSTTRTAATTYK
-287 KTASSRGYYLSALD
+287 KVTSSRGYYLSALN

-324 SSKNY
+324 SSNNH

-335 WISFQPDVAT
+335 WVSFQPDVAT

-369 VISIEI
+369 AISIEI
-375 IVAAPTTTT
+375 TVAAPTTTA
-384 ITTTMITTTMEE
+384 ITTEDLTW
-396 GTNVTKPAMTT
+396 GTT

-446 KDSDVVWSSFYPTI
+446 KDSDVVWSSFYPEN

-496 EEATTTAKSSSTVT
+496 EEVTTTAKSPSTVT
-510 TGTETIKGDINGDGV
+510 TATETVKGDINSDGIIS
-525 VGVDDAVILLQ
+525 VDDAVILLQ
-536 YYAKKAAGLDPKWED
+536 YYAKQAAGLNPKWED
-551 LN
+551 LK

>member
-44 GFTTGIDG
+44 GFTTGMDG

-181 SGITMQ
+181 SGITIQ

-195 ETATKQATAKQET
+195 ETATKQAIAKQET

-233 TPYWYGTTT
+233 TPYWY
-242 STTPYWYG
+242 
-250 TTTSDTPYWY
+250 
-260 WTTTRTEITTTAM
+260 WTTTRTEITTTWM
-273 TWRTKPVQGMTTTK
+273 WRSTTITAATTSK
-287 KTASSRGYYLSALD
+287 KSTSSRGYYLSALD

-324 SSKNY
+324 SSNNH

-345 VDDTGLVTAVSEG
+345 VDNTGLVTAVSEG

-375 IVAAPTTTT
+375 TVAAPTTTE
-384 ITTTMITTTMEE
+384 ITTEDLTWE
-396 GTNVTKPAMTT
+396 TT

-475 KAVIGAMIDGEVYA
+475 KAVIGAMIDGKVYA

-496 EEATTTAKSSSTVT
+496 EEVTTTAKSPSTVT
-510 TGTETIKGDINGDGV
+510 TATETVKGDINGDGV
-525 VGVDDAVILLQ
+525 ISVDDAVILLQ
-536 YYAKKAAGLDPKWED
+536 YYAKQAAGLNPKWED
-551 LN
+551 LK

>member
-44 GFTTGIDG
+44 GFTTGMDG

-111 GVVRSAQDEEI
+111 GVVCSAQDEEI

-195 ETATKQATAKQET
+195 ETATKQAIAKQET

-233 TPYWYGTTT
+233 TPYWY
-242 STTPYWYG
+242 
-250 TTTSDTPYWY
+250 
-260 WTTTRTEITTTAM
+260 WTTTRTGITTTWM
-273 TWRTKPVQGMTTTK
+273 WRSTTRTAATTSK
-287 KTASSRGYYLSALD
+287 KSTSSRGYYLSALD

-314 FVGNDGSYTV
+314 FVGNDGSYAV
-324 SSKNY
+324 SSNNH

-335 WISFQPDVAT
+335 WVSFQPDVAT
-345 VDDTGLVTAVSEG
+345 VDNTGLVTAVSEG

-375 IVAAPTTTT
+375 TVAAPTTTA
-384 ITTTMITTTMEE
+384 ITTEDLTW
-396 GTNVTKPAMTT
+396 GTT
-407 TKPSAVN
+407 TKSSAVN

-432 QEQAQLQLYLLNQP
+432 KEQAQLQLYLLNQP

-475 KAVIGAMIDGEVYA
+475 KAVIGAMIDGKVYA

-496 EEATTTAKSSSTVT
+496 EEVTTTAKSPSTVT
-510 TGTETIKGDINGDGV
+510 TATETVKGDINSDGIIS
-525 VGVDDAVILLQ
+525 VDDAVILLQ
-536 YYAKKAAGLDPKWED
+536 YYAKQAAGLNPKWED
-551 LN
+551 LK

>member
-8 MIGGMLLAALG
+8 MIGGVLLAALG

-44 GFTTGIDG
+44 GFTTGMDG

-151 LTQDADQILS
+151 LTQDTDQILS

-218 MPMTTTQRATTTTAT
+218 MPMTTTQKATTTTST

-242 STTPYWYG
+242 STTPYWY
-250 TTTSDTPYWY
+250 
-260 WTTTRTEITTTAM
+260 WTTTGATTTWM
-273 TWRTKPVQGMTTTK
+273 WRSTTRTAATTYK
-287 KTASSRGYYLSALD
+287 KVTSSRGYYLSALN

-324 SSKNY
+324 SSSNH

-335 WISFQPDVAT
+335 WVSFQPDVAT

-369 VISIEI
+369 AISIEI
-375 IVAAPTTTT
+375 TVAAPTTTA
-384 ITTTMITTTMEE
+384 ITTEDLTW
-396 GTNVTKPAMTT
+396 GTT

-446 KDSDVVWSSFYPTI
+446 KDSDVVWSSFYPEN

-496 EEATTTAKSSSTVT
+496 EEATTTAKSPSTVT
-510 TGTETIKGDINGDGV
+510 TATETVKGDINGDGV
-525 VGVDDAVILLQ
+525 ISVDDAVILLQ
-536 YYAKKAAGLDPKWED
+536 YYAKQAAGLNPKWED
-551 LN
+551 LK

>member
-195 ETATKQATAKQET
+195 ETDTKQAIAKQET

-218 MPMTTTQRATTTTAT
+218 MPMTTTQRATTTT
-233 TPYWYGTTT
+233 

-250 TTTSDTPYWY
+250 TTT
-260 WTTTRTEITTTAM
+260 RIEATTTAM
-273 TWRTKPVQGMTTTK
+273 TWRTKPVQGMTTIK

-314 FVGNDGSYTV
+314 FVGNDGSYAV
-324 SSKNY
+324 SSSNH

-345 VDDTGLVTAVSEG
+345 VDNTGLVTAVSEG
-358 KAVIAAEINNT
+358 KAVIAAEINNI

-375 IVAAPTTTT
+375 TVAAPTTTE
-384 ITTTMITTTMEE
+384 ITTEDLTWE
-396 GTNVTKPAMTT
+396 TT

-496 EEATTTAKSSSTVT
+496 EEATTTAKSPSTVT
-510 TGTETIKGDINGDGV
+510 TATETVKGDINSDGIIS
-525 VGVDDAVILLQ
+525 VDDAVILLQ
-536 YYAKKAAGLDPKWED
+536 YYAKQAAGLNPKWED
-551 LN
+551 LK